1 MFPSLTMQRV
11 PSSCSGTALARLIPE
26 PPSLL
31 GPNLCTSYYADN
43 SPSTK
48 AHNLSRIIEEH
59 DGTLSHFNN
68 GRATHRSH
76 APHAPISSRSN
87 QTRMTRVGS
96 NLSEASEV
104 IKPTAPPMNINS
116 DKVTMEMVNQFEI
129 NRRLHQSRALPKTF
143 TSTRHRR
150 AHIARQGRRNPL
162 KKVQRLPIIHNAVS
176 NHLKPW
182 KVGNGV
188 SKVFAQAVYDP
199 PGREDFLQ
207 QTFTYLGRP
216 GGRRPP
222 VRFDQLDGDADGKV
236 SKDEWIAR
244 LGTSKGFDEYDLN
257 GDGVVTKEE
266 YRKGRM
272 KMVTQKRNT
281 VHRR

>member
-1 MFPSLTMQRV
+1 MWIVTRYILRYFGKGTTASASLRFIWSHKYTDVTTRAALAVASIKDGASLLSGSLICIASMSPSLTLQRV

-87 QTRMTRVGS
+87 QTRMTRVSS
-96 NLSEASEV
+96 NLSEASQV
-104 IKPTAPPMNINS
+104 IKPTAPPMNIKS

-150 AHIARQGRRNPL
+150 AHIARYS
-162 KKVQRLPIIHNAVS
+162 A
-176 NHLKPW
+176 
-182 KVGNGV
+182 
-188 SKVFAQAVYDP
+188 
-199 PGREDFLQ
+199 
-207 QTFTYLGRP
+207 
-216 GGRRPP
+216 P
-222 VRFDQLDGDADGKV
+222 V
-236 SKDEWIAR
+236 
-244 LGTSKGFDEYDLN
+244 
-257 GDGVVTKEE
+257 
-266 YRKGRM
+266 
-272 KMVTQKRNT
+272 
-281 VHRR
+281 

>member
-1 MFPSLTMQRV
+1 MQRV

-182 KVGNGV
+182 KVSLTALSCAAAECVTGGQWGLQGV
-188 SKVFAQAVYDP
+188 CTSCIRSAGA
-199 PGREDFLQ
+199 GRLPATDLYISR
-207 QTFTYLGRP
+207 QT
-216 GGRRPP
+216 RR
-222 VRFDQLDGDADGKV
+222 Q
-236 SKDEWIAR
+236 
-244 LGTSKGFDEYDLN
+244 TS
-257 GDGVVTKEE
+257 TC
-266 YRKGRM
+266 
-272 KMVTQKRNT
+272 
-281 VHRR
+281 